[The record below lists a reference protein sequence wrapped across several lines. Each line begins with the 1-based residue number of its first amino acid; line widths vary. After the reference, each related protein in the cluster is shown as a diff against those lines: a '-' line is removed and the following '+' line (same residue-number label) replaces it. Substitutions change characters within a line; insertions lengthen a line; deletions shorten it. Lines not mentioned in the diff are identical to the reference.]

1 VNPPSESD
9 SFAVSFAKVLLTQG
23 YAESVVPEAVKLSEG
38 GNLVL
43 TKADGMTI
51 SIVCI
56 VDAESAPERRFALSQ
71 AEVVEIAKACRARY
85 SGSVNRTKM
94 PAVVEIV
101 EVRQS
106 VTPDDAQRLKPLRS
120 RFGSIVSAYAV
131 DLSQR
136 TVTANAWSLVNPRLR
151 MLKRLLASSPQ
162 DRARLAESR
171 PPAALPL
178 RGGKPFLTFALLAVL
193 LAVFVAELV
202 FPATPATGFWTP
214 SVSTL
219 VALGALAKPLVLGQG
234 EWHRLLTAAFLHG
247 GPVHLLFNGLALWM
261 AGMVLEPL
269 LGRAWLIALFFI
281 GALGGSLMSLA
292 INPPNIVSV
301 GASGAIM
308 ALLAA
313 ATVVAFRL
321 PDGAERNRVLQGLLR
336 ILIPSL
342 IPLATVRSGTRVD
355 FAAHLGGA
363 LIGFASGGAL
373 LALWPRAS
381 PRPRLQGA
389 AAAVAVLG
397 LAALGWSAD
406 KVRTGYTSYATER
419 LLIPADQLPKTEDD
433 LVSRAPRLVAAY
445 PRDPRSRLFNALAR
459 LRARDLAGTEAEL
472 RLALG
477 EKEILKTWFKRDLE
491 VRLRTLLAQ
500 TLIEQHRVEDARL
513 AVQPVCDAGP
523 GGTAPERLKAMKLCP

>member
-1 VNPPSESD
+1 MPDISDQLVTILPYLRRYARALVGDQQIGDTYVRICLETLIQEPARVRAGPEARVQLYALFHEVFTRTGVRDASSDTLNPSDLTDLTVESRLR
-9 SFAVSFAKVLLTQG
+9 ALPPTERQALLLTTLEGFSVSQT
-23 YAESVVPEAVKLSEG
+23 AEILKVPESTA
-38 GNLVL
+38 
-43 TKADGMTI
+43 AD
-51 SIVCI
+51 
-56 VDAESAPERRFALSQ
+56 L
-71 AEVVEIAKACRARY
+71 IA
-85 SGSVNRTKM
+85 
-94 PAVVEIV
+94 
-101 EVRQS
+101 
-106 VTPDDAQRLKPLRS
+106 D
-120 RFGSIVSAYAV
+120 
-131 DLSQR
+131 
-136 TVTANAWSLVNPRLR
+136 AWSLVNPRLR

-171 PPAALPL
+171 PLAALPL
-178 RGGKPFLTFALLAVL
+178 RERKPFLTFALLGVL
-193 LAVFVAELV
+193 AAVFVAEFV

-419 LLIPADQLPKTEDD
+419 LLIPANQLPKTEDE
-433 LVSRAPRLVAAY
+433 LVSSGPRLVAAY
-445 PRDPRSRLFNALAR
+445 PRDPRSRLFNAVAR
-459 LRARDLAGTEAEL
+459 LRARDLAGAEAEL

-477 EKEILKTWFKRDLE
+477 EKQILKTWFKRDLE
-491 VRLRTLLAQ
+491 VRIRTLLAQ
-500 TLIEQHRVEDARL
+500 TLIEQHRAEDARL
-513 AVQPVCDAGP
+513 DVQPVCDAGP
-523 GGTAPERLKAMKLCP
+523 GGTPPEQLKAMKLCP